1 MKTTSTFSYIPTGH
15 KLALSNLDQH
25 EYFGEDFLAG
35 KCTVAIVR
43 TVEGRHLRAVWSYGD
58 WTTYRPDLGDV
69 IVFRQAQTSRH
80 VVAHLV
86 AIVDRGHPVPEAF
99 GEMKAVQWTLK

>member
-1 MKTTSTFSYIPTGH
+1 MKTTPTFSYIQTGH
-15 KLALSNLDQH
+15 KLALAKLSQH

-58 WTTYRPDLGDV
+58 WNTYGLDPGDLV
-69 IVFRQAQTSRH
+69 VFGHTQTRRH
-80 VVAHLV
+80 VVAYLV
-86 AIVDRGHPVPEAF
+86 AVVSRDRPVPEAF